1 MIISIYDRVIWVF
14 GNVLVFFW
22 NLICIIPPLNK
33 VIVHCNELLSTQQW
47 HSHGVPGGGEDYIAY
62 ASRVLCDLYY
72 GFWDNSGDNLTAS
85 LPTLATPLL
94 FCTDIENR
102 DEHIK
107 SN

>member
-1 MIISIYDRVIWVF
+1 MNSY
-14 GNVLVFFW
+14 L
-22 NLICIIPPLNK
+22 
-33 VIVHCNELLSTQQW
+33 
-47 HSHGVPGGGEDYIAY
+47 HSSGIAMECRGWGGGQDYIAY

-102 DEHIK
+102 DKNIK
-107 SN
+107 LK